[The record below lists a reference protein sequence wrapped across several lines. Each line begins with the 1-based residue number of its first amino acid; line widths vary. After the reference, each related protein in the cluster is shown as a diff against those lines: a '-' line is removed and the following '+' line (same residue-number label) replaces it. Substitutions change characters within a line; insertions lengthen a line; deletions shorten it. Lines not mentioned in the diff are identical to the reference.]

1 MSHTASLTVALAA
14 LAYLVGSIPFGLLL
28 TKAVA
33 GRDVRRAGSGN
44 IGAANVSRVAG
55 YPAAVA
61 VLILDAVKGLIPVLL
76 GRTLGLEAWELALV
90 GGIAVIGHD
99 FSIFLRLR
107 GGKGIATT
115 VGVALGLLPPAGL
128 IVAVIWLVILG
139 IFRISSAASIIA
151 TLLLPV
157 VIAILD
163 GPAEY
168 VALTFGLAL
177 LALYTHRDNLLRL
190 SRGAE
195 QGTGRAAG
203 RD

>member
-1 MSHTASLTVALAA
+1 LSHTASLTVALAA